1 MFPKVNISQQWLN
14 FGYMELTKTEAKGAH
29 LIEGVARVL
38 QMIYIPA
45 LTNYMTWGDLPGLQV
60 GHLTVIWCLLFC
72 FKSKHFIIGAFLTVI
87 SNKSTIKMQISS
99 YKFATLPSS
108 VSLAEV
114 TNSHHLPPIEGADEV
129 GDCQ

>member
-1 MFPKVNISQQWLN
+1 
-14 FGYMELTKTEAKGAH
+14 MELTKTEAKGAH

-60 GHLTVIWCLLFC
+60 GCLTVVL
-72 FKSKHFIIGAFLTVI
+72 SKYFLIGVFLTVI
-87 SNKSTIKMQISS
+87 SNKSTIKMQISF

-108 VSLAEV
+108 VSLTEV